1 MTLSNSSLTEL
12 VAELRERLRH
22 FAAGPPGGA
31 EAALPAGPLEPSG
44 RATLAA
50 RLLAVVVG
58 ARQGPEAAE
67 VAGAFESLAEVLDT
81 MPRPLPGSA
90 WGADLGLLARE
101 FEILAGAWDNGDEPS
116 LVATWRSLRSVGD
129 RLWAQ
134 PLSAAEAPPPPVVEV
149 AEPAPAAGVAAG
161 EVWLL
166 IAGSLRRTSLRR
178 RLMAAGLKV
187 ECPEDLETVT
197 RRLVDERPAALI
209 CDDAAPTRY
218 RSRLVDR
225 LPASAPPV
233 ILVRSRTIG
242 RDPAAVVWLPPYD
255 ANELLARLG
264 G

>member
-1 MTLSNSSLTEL
+1 MALSNTSLTEL

-22 FAAGPPGGA
+22 FAARPPGGA

-58 ARQGPEAAE
+58 ARQGPDATAA
-67 VAGAFESLAEVLDT
+67 AKAFEDLAEVLDT
-81 MPRPLPGSA
+81 APRPLPGSA
-90 WGADLGLLARE
+90 WEADLKSLARE
-101 FEILAGAWDNGDEPS
+101 FETLAGAWDSDNEPV
-116 LVATWRSLRSVGD
+116 LAATWRSLRAVGD

-134 PLSAAEAPPPPVVEV
+134 PLPAAAAAPSVVDV
-149 AEPAPAAGVAAG
+149 ADPAPAGEAAA

-166 IAGSLRRTSLRR
+166 IAGSLRRASLRQ
-178 RLMAAGLKV
+178 RLVAAGLKV
-187 ECPEDLETVT
+187 DCPEDIEAVT
-197 RRLVDERPAALI
+197 RRLVEERPAALI

-218 RSRLVDR
+218 RSRLVSC

-242 RDPAAVVWLPPYD
+242 LDPAAAVWLPPYD
-255 ANELLARLG
+255 ADELLGRLG
-264 G
+264 A

>member
-1 MTLSNSSLTEL
+1 MTLSNASLTEL

-31 EAALPAGPLEPSG
+31 EVASPAGPLEPSG

-58 ARQGPEAAE
+58 ARQGPDAA
-67 VAGAFESLAEVLDT
+67 AAAKAFEGLADVLDT
-81 MPRPLPGSA
+81 APRPLPGSA
-90 WGADLGLLARE
+90 WEADLKLLARE
-101 FEILAGAWDNGDEPS
+101 FETLAGAWDSDNEPV
-116 LVATWRSLRSVGD
+116 LVATWRSLRAVGD

-134 PLSAAEAPPPPVVEV
+134 PLPQTAAAPSAV
-149 AEPAPAAGVAAG
+149 AAADPAPAGEVVVA

-166 IAGSLRRTSLRR
+166 TAGLLRRTSLRQ
-178 RLMAAGLKV
+178 RLVAAGLKV
-187 ECPEDLETVT
+187 DCPEDIEAVT
-197 RRLVDERPAALI
+197 RRLVEERPAALI

-218 RSRLVDR
+218 HSRLVSC

-242 RDPAAVVWLPPYD
+242 LDPAVTVWLPPYD
-255 ANELLARLG
+255 TDELLGRLG
-264 G
+264 A